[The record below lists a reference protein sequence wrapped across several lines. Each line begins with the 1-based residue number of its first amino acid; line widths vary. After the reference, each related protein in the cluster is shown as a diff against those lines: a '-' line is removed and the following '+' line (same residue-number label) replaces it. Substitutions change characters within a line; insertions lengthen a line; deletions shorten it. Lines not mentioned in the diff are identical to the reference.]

1 MKDLIDR
8 NLIGDMA
15 DAYGNVNY
23 EDIKALPM
31 ENEKALYRF
40 YNDGQYVK
48 ILLLT
53 DDQAAVFY
61 WLENLGVTIILEPND
76 GREPEEI
83 RPEDL
88 MKKEND

>member
-61 WLENLGVTIILEPND
+61 WLENLGVPIILEPND
-76 GREPEEI
+76 GKNRK
-83 RPEDL
+83 R
-88 MKKEND
+88 

>member
-8 NLIGDMA
+8 NLIGNMV

-23 EDIKALPM
+23 EDIKALPI

-40 YNDGQYVK
+40 HSDCSCVK
-48 ILLLT
+48 NLLLT

-61 WLENLGVTIILEPND
+61 WLENLGVQIAIEPE
-76 GREPEEI
+76 REPEEI

-88 MKKEND
+88 MKKENN